1 MKIITKI
8 LILFKVPMKEKCKFL
23 AFMNN
28 VIFTKAIKY
37 VGLAVIYKPV

>member
-1 MKIITKI
+1 
-8 LILFKVPMKEKCKFL
+8 
-23 AFMNN
+23 MNN